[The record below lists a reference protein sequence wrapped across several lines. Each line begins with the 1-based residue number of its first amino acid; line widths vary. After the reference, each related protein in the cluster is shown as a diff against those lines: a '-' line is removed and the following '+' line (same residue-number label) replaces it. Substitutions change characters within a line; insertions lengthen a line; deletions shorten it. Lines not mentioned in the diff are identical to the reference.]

1 MLLLHA
7 SVVQPGRVIK
17 LTRLAVFALAGFYV
31 KLAVDGVW
39 THREV
44 LRREVPIVVV
54 VLVVVFGIVGV
65 VGGGV

>member
-7 SVVQPGRVIK
+7 SIVQPGRVIK

-54 VLVVVFGIVGV
+54 LVVVFGIVV
-65 VGGGV
+65 VVVVV

>member
-1 MLLLHA
+1 
-7 SVVQPGRVIK
+7 VIK

-54 VLVVVFGIVGV
+54 VLVVVFGIVGG
-65 VGGGV
+65 VGGV

>member
-7 SVVQPGRVIK
+7 SIVQPGRVIK
-17 LTRLAVFALAGFYV
+17 LTRLAVFTLAGFYV
-31 KLAVDGVW
+31 KLAVEGVW